1 MVLDKKSK
9 ILSVNS
15 QVVVDENAWEEKN
28 ERKLLINS

>member
-15 QVVVDENAWEEKN
+15 QVVVDENAWEEKMK
-28 ERKLLINS
+28 ENSW